1 MAYLAESTLELTSWL
16 DTLIAA
22 LVAVVAVVVI
32 VIGVRFVAGRTRGR
46 SAWIADL
53 ERRIR
58 VPGMTLAFVIAA
70 WIVCATTAPAALS
83 WWPVLERLLL
93 IATVLVGAWLL
104 STLVTFGM
112 ERLMQYDSR
121 KDATSAEARRRRT
134 QLTVLNR
141 LAVVLIGVIAVGA
154 VLFSFPEVRAVGTSI
169 LASAGVVSII
179 AGLAAQSTLG
189 NLIAG
194 IQIAFTDS
202 IRVDDVVVIEGEWGR
217 IGEIN
222 LSYVVVYIWD
232 ERRLIV
238 PCTHFTS
245 QPVESWTRR
254 SEKILGTV
262 YMDLDWRVP
271 VDAVRERF
279 MQIVEGSDAWDRRAA
294 SVYVTGSEG
303 GFVTVR
309 FLMSAKDSDDQ
320 WVLRCLVREQMVTW
334 LQREHPE
341 ALPVSRVMLD
351 RSAAQAGEAA
361 QTGEDDQPAG

>member
-1 MAYLAESTLELTSWL
+1 MASLAEFTLEWTSWL
-16 DTLIAA
+16 GTLIAA
-22 LVAVVAVVVI
+22 LVAIVVVAAI
-32 VIGVRFVAGRTRGR
+32 VIGVRFIAGRTRGR

-58 VPGMTLAFVIAA
+58 TPGMTLALVIAA
-70 WIVCATTAPAALS
+70 WIVCAATAPAALP

-93 IATVLVGAWLL
+93 IVTVLVGAWLL

-121 KDATSAEARRRRT
+121 KGTTGAEARRRQT

-141 LAVVLIGVIAVGA
+141 LVVVLIGVIAIGV

-194 IQIAFTDS
+194 VQIAFTDA
-202 IRVDDVVVIEGEWGR
+202 IRVGDVVVIEGEWGR

-232 ERRLIV
+232 ERRLIL
-238 PCTHFTS
+238 PCTYFTS

-254 SEKILGTV
+254 SDKILGTV

-271 VDAVRERF
+271 VDAAREKF
-279 MQIVEGSDAWDRRAA
+279 MEIIEGSDAWDRRAA
-294 SVYVTGSEG
+294 NVLVTGSEG
-303 GFVTVR
+303 GHVTLR
-309 FLMSAKDSDDQ
+309 FLMSSKDSGDQ
-320 WVLRCLVREQMVTW
+320 WDLRCLVREQMVTW

-341 ALPVSRVMLD
+341 ALPVSRVVLD
-351 RSAAQAGEAA
+351 RQE
-361 QTGEDDQPAG
+361 

>member
-1 MAYLAESTLELTSWL
+1 MVSLTEFTLDWASWVG
-16 DTLIAA
+16 TLIAA
-22 LVAVVAVVVI
+22 VGAVAIVAMV

-46 SAWIADL
+46 SAWIGDL

-70 WIVCATTAPAALS
+70 WIVCATTAPASLS
-83 WWPVLERLLL
+83 WWPVLDRLLL

-121 KDATSAEARRRRT
+121 KDATSPEARRRQT

-141 LAVVLIGVIAVGA
+141 LAVVLVGVIAVGV

-194 IQIAFTDS
+194 VQIAFTDA
-202 IRVDDVVVIEGEWGR
+202 IRVGDVVVIEGEWGR

-222 LSYVVVYIWD
+222 LGRASAHPAVHVFHVAAGGELDAQIRQDPRHRLHGPRLACSGGCRAREVHGDHRGLGRLGPAFGRHGRHGIGGRARHAAVHGVVGQLGRSVGSA
-232 ERRLIV
+232 V
-238 PCTHFTS
+238 P
-245 QPVESWTRR
+245 R
-254 SEKILGTV
+254 
-262 YMDLDWRVP
+262 
-271 VDAVRERF
+271 AREDH
-279 MQIVEGSDAWDRRAA
+279 GLAA
-294 SVYVTGSEG
+294 
-303 GFVTVR
+303 
-309 FLMSAKDSDDQ
+309 
-320 WVLRCLVREQMVTW
+320 
-334 LQREHPE
+334 
-341 ALPVSRVMLD
+341 
-351 RSAAQAGEAA
+351 AGA
-361 QTGEDDQPAG
+361 P

>member
-1 MAYLAESTLELTSWL
+1 MPSFFGSIASAGSDVGWAAWVEAIVAL
-16 DTLIAA
+16 LIA
-22 LVAVVAVVVI
+22 VAIVAVVVI
-32 VIGVRFVAGRTRGR
+32 GVRFGAGRARGR
-46 SAWIADL
+46 SAWIGEL

-58 VPGMTLAFVIAA
+58 VPGMILAFLIAV
-70 WIVCATTAPAALS
+70 WITCAVTAPSTLS
-83 WWPVLERLLL
+83 WWPVLQRILL
-93 IATVLVGAWLL
+93 IAVVLVGAWLL
-104 STLVTFGM
+104 STVVTFGM

-121 KDATSAEARRRRT
+121 RDATSPEARRRQT

-141 LAVVLIGVIAVGA
+141 LAVVLISIIAIGA

-194 IQIAFTDS
+194 VQIAFTDA
-202 IRVDDVVVIEGEWGR
+202 IRVGDVVVIEGEWGR

-232 ERRLIV
+232 ERRLIL
-238 PCTHFTS
+238 PCTYFTS

-271 VDAVRERF
+271 VDAVREKF
-279 MQIVEGSDAWDRRAA
+279 MEIIEASDAWDRRSAN
-294 SVYVTGSEG
+294 VLVTGSEG
-303 GFVTVR
+303 GHVTLR
-309 FLMSAKDSDDQ
+309 FKISAANSDDQ
-320 WVLRCLVREQMVTW
+320 WDLRCLVREKIMTW
-334 LQREHPE
+334 LQQEHPE
-341 ALPVSRVMLD
+341 ALPVTRVTLEGSSD
-351 RSAAQAGEAA
+351 R
-361 QTGEDDQPAG
+361 

>member
-1 MAYLAESTLELTSWL
+1 MASFSAFGVPWVSWIG
-16 DTLIAA
+16 TLIAA
-22 LVAVVAVVVI
+22 LIAVVVVAVVVI
-32 VIGVRFVAGRTRGR
+32 AVRYTAGRARGR

-58 VPGMTLAFVIAA
+58 LPGMTLAFVIAA
-70 WIVCATTAPAALS
+70 WIVCAATAPAFLP
-83 WWPVLERLLL
+83 WWPILERLLL
-93 IATVLVGAWLL
+93 IATVLTGAWML
-104 STLVTFGM
+104 SVLVTFGM

-121 KDATSAEARRRRT
+121 RDHTSPGARRRQT

-141 LAVVLIGVIAVGA
+141 LVVVLISVIAVGI

-169 LASAGVVSII
+169 LASAGVVSIV

-194 IQIAFTDS
+194 VQIAFTDA
-202 IRVDDVVVIEGEWGR
+202 IRVGDVVVIENEWGR

-232 ERRLIV
+232 ERRLIL
-238 PCTHFTS
+238 PCTYFTS
-245 QPVESWTRR
+245 KPVESWTRR
-254 SEKILGTV
+254 SDKILGTV

-271 VDAVRERF
+271 VDAARAKF
-279 MQIVEGSDAWDRRAA
+279 MEILEGSDAWDRRAA

-309 FLMSAKDSDDQ
+309 FLMSSKDSDDQ
-320 WVLRCLVREQMVTW
+320 WTLRCLVREKIMTW
-334 LQREHPE
+334 LQEEHPE
-341 ALPVSRVMLD
+341 ALPVTRVVLD
-351 RSAAQAGEAA
+351 RPQ
-361 QTGEDDQPAG
+361 

>member
-1 MAYLAESTLELTSWL
+1 MPSLLGVNSPVGSKL
-16 DTLIAA
+16 DWAAWVEAIVALLIA
-22 LVAVVAVVVI
+22 VAIVAVI
-32 VIGVRFVAGRTRGR
+32 VIGIRFVAGRARGR
-46 SAWIADL
+46 SAWIGDL

-58 VPGMTLAFVIAA
+58 TPGMILAFLIAV
-70 WIVCATTAPAALS
+70 WITCAVTAPSALS
-83 WWPVLERLLL
+83 WWPVLQRVLL
-93 IATVLVGAWLL
+93 IAVVLVGAWLL
-104 STLVTFGM
+104 STVVTFGM

-121 KDATSAEARRRRT
+121 RDATSPEARRRQT

-141 LAVVLIGVIAVGA
+141 LVVVLISIIAIGA

-194 IQIAFTDS
+194 VQIAFTDA
-202 IRVDDVVVIEGEWGR
+202 IRVGDVVVIEGEWGR

-232 ERRLIV
+232 ERRLIL
-238 PCTHFTS
+238 PCTYFTS

-271 VDAVRERF
+271 VDAVREKF
-279 MQIVEGSDAWDRRAA
+279 MEIVEASDAWDRRSAN
-294 SVYVTGSEG
+294 VLVTGSEG
-303 GFVTVR
+303 GHVTLR
-309 FLMSAKDSDDQ
+309 FKISAANSDDQ
-320 WVLRCLVREQMVTW
+320 WDLRCLVREEIMTW
-334 LQREHPE
+334 LQQEHPE
-341 ALPVSRVMLD
+341 ALPVTRVMVEP
-351 RSAAQAGEAA
+351 R
-361 QTGEDDQPAG
+361 PAS

>member
-1 MAYLAESTLELTSWL
+1 MASLAEFTLEWTSWIG
-16 DTLIAA
+16 TLIAT
-22 LVAVVAVVVI
+22 VVAVVIVSVI
-32 VIGVRFVAGRTRGR
+32 VTGVRFVAGRARGR

-70 WIVCATTAPAALS
+70 WIVCATTAPASLS
-83 WWPVLERLLL
+83 WWPVLDRLLL

-121 KDATSAEARRRRT
+121 KDATSPEARRRQT

-141 LAVVLIGVIAVGA
+141 LAVVLVGVIAVGV

-194 IQIAFTDS
+194 VQIAFTDA
-202 IRVDDVVVIEGEWGR
+202 IRVGDVVVIEGEWGR

-232 ERRLIV
+232 ERRLIL
-238 PCTHFTS
+238 PCTYFTS

-254 SEKILGTV
+254 SDKILGTV

-271 VDAVRERF
+271 VDAVREKF
-279 MQIVEGSDAWDRRAA
+279 MEIIEGSDAWDRRSAGM
-294 SVYVTGSEG
+294 VVTGSEG
-303 GFVTVR
+303 GHVTLR
-309 FLMSAKDSDDQ
+309 FTVSSANSGDQ
-320 WVLRCLVREQMVTW
+320 WDLRCLVREKVMIW
-334 LQREHPE
+334 LQQEHPE
-341 ALPVSRVMLD
+341 ALPVTRVMLD
-351 RSAAQAGEAA
+351 R
-361 QTGEDDQPAG
+361 PA